1 MRGDKMQRSKFDAA
15 ATVPFSHPAPPAAH
29 LMLPGHHIEARQL
42 YESKGH
48 LGDTMKLR
56 YDAQADIMTN
66 PGQITQIPLPPN
78 NTGYVTAMKR
88 QTTSSAEI
96 LPKVTKIAPRRK

>member
-1 MRGDKMQRSKFDAA
+1 MQRAKFDAT

-29 LMLPGHHIEARQL
+29 LMLPGHHQEARKL
-42 YESKGH
+42 YETKGH

-66 PGQITQIPLPPN
+66 PGQITQIPLPPSK
-78 NTGYVTAMKR
+78 TGYVTAMKR

-96 LPKVTKIAPRRK
+96 LPKVGKIAPRRK